1 MLTPEKIKGK
11 EFQTTGRGS
20 YRADD
25 VDSFIAEVSSSYD
38 QMFKENGEL
47 IKKISILANKIEEYR
62 KDEDSLRTALFA
74 AQKLADQ
81 IVKEANDSIKG
92 KVDAADDTAKE
103 IVDNANKVANEL
115 KANAKNEADGVILS
129 ATKQAEEILGTV
141 NRKITH
147 ESLAFEM
154 LQKEASEFRSKL
166 IDMYKEHLNLINKL
180 PEIAEDELAS
190 EEPKVEANE
199 QEIEK
204 SEVAEEIE
212 EVEEVEEVEEAFEIA
227 EEAIAEEAIEDE
239 AEEDDEETFEEF
251 TLEEIADD
259 NDFEDISSSSE
270 KDDEDGFSLNLDDM
284 DFDDEPVE
292 EVHTN
297 TNYAVADD
305 FETVK
310 EEEIEDDDEDGPVS
324 FKSFFKKK

>member
-103 IVDNANKVANEL
+103 IVDKANKVANEL

-190 EEPKVEANE
+190 EEPKAEKVEE
-199 QEIEK
+199 VEEVEEI
-204 SEVAEEIE
+204 EEIE
-212 EVEEVEEVEEAFEIA
+212 EVEEIEEAFEIA

-239 AEEDDEETFEEF
+239 AEEKEEKEETFEEF

-259 NDFEDISSSSE
+259 NDFEDISSSSAN
-270 KDDEDGFSLNLDDM
+270 DDEDGFSLNLDDM

-292 EVHTN
+292 EFHIN

>member
-204 SEVAEEIE
+204 AEVAEEIE
-212 EVEEVEEVEEAFEIA
+212 EVEAVEEVEEIEEAFEIA

-239 AEEDDEETFEEF
+239 AEEKEETFEEF

-259 NDFEDISSSSE
+259 NDFEDISSSSAN
-270 KDDEDGFSLNLDDM
+270 DDEDGFSLNIEDM
-284 DFDDEPVE
+284 DFDDEPVDEPVE
-292 EVHTN
+292 EFHIN

-305 FETVK
+305 FEAVK
-310 EEEIEDDDEDGPVS
+310 EEEIED
-324 FKSFFKKK
+324 

>member
-1 MLTPEKIKGK
+1 
-11 EFQTTGRGS
+11 GRGS

-180 PEIAEDELAS
+180 PEIAEDE

-204 SEVAEEIE
+204 AEVVEEIE
-212 EVEEVEEVEEAFEIA
+212 EVEAVEEVEEIEEAFEIA

-239 AEEDDEETFEEF
+239 AEEKEETFEEF